1 MEPTAER
8 SRALSAAR
16 AHLDRGFR
24 FEQGNSFER
33 ALEAA
38 GVQEFYRVLYGFLPL
53 GCKFAVPFPVIIDG
67 LLSDPGEPS
76 CERRRIGQRKSRQ
89 KFRAPYKGITRARTR
104 VRVIRVKPRLKEFR
118 AFLEMIFGFGLEFP
132 RKFERNSLCFT
143 NTAGTGSK
151 CFVQENGGEAELGR
165 I

>member
-1 MEPTAER
+1 M
-8 SRALSAAR
+8 
-16 AHLDRGFR
+16 
-24 FEQGNSFER
+24 
-33 ALEAA
+33 
-38 GVQEFYRVLYGFLPL
+38 QEFYRVLYGFLPL

-132 RKFERNSLCFT
+132 GKFDRHALSFT
-143 NTAGTGSK
+143 DADRPGSK
-151 CFVQENGGEAELGR
+151 CF